1 MLIWGNE
8 LLSNIIRGGLS
19 MCFTAHPDIS
29 IPEHRWGLITS
40 RITPVILSEHRKRFG
55 APVDRVVAEYVAK
68 EVMKIVEQSF
78 RDAA

>member
-8 LLSNIIRGGLS
+8 LISNIIRGGLS
-19 MCFTAHPDIS
+19 VCFTAHPDIY
-29 IPEHRWGLITS
+29 IPEERWGSIAC
-40 RITPVILSEHRKRFG
+40 RIAPVILNEHRKRFG
-55 APVDRVVAEYVAK
+55 NPTDQVVAEFVAK